1 MMVEDRNTLRIRE
14 RFALDLYC
22 GAGGAT
28 RGLQQAGFTVVGVDI
43 LPQPRYPGDEF
54 VQADALQYLAT
65 ADLSGISFVWASPPC
80 QAYSAVSR
88 ARQAP

>member
-1 MMVEDRNTLRIRE
+1 MFSTSIVGQA
-14 RFALDLYC
+14 ALPADM
-22 GAGGAT
+22 
-28 RGLQQAGFTVVGVDI
+28 QAGFHVTGVDN

-65 ADLSGISFVWASPPC
+65 ADLSGISFIWASPALSGL
-80 QAYSAVSR
+80 QRRLAH